1 LLQLVWFKKDLRI
14 NDHEPLV
21 RACAAGEV
29 ICLYVY
35 EPEIVQHPEFDAS
48 HLEFINQSLLELAH
62 ELEMRGSKLIYRTG
76 SLPDV
81 LATLHQT
88 HRFEVIWSHQETG
101 HAVSF
106 ERDKRV
112 ATWAKTR
119 GIAWHELPQQGV
131 VRGKLDRRVWPKQWH
146 AFIRTPTVAP
156 PSRVYSPKNV
166 PTGSH
171 QRAADLGLTNQ
182 LKPEVQVGGERTA
195 HALLGS
201 FLETRGL
208 TYQRAMSSPVT
219 AFDAC
224 SRLSPH
230 LTFGTISIKTVWQRA
245 RAQREMLTDIKRQGA
260 DVDLRWFK
268 ALHAFMSRLRW
279 RDHFMQKLE
288 TEPAM
293 EFHNLNRV
301 YDGLR
306 EDDFNQDHFD
316 AWCAGQTGFPM
327 VDAAMR
333 ALHAGSWINF
343 RMRAMLVSFASY
355 YLWLHWRPTGLYL
368 ARHFIDNEPG
378 IHWAQF
384 QMQAGVTGTHTIRV
398 YNPAKQVRDHDPTGV
413 FVRHY
418 MPELAHVPNEYLAEP
433 HTMPPLFQ
441 SMVGCVVGQDYPA
454 PMVDGPTVLR
464 VNKARLAEVRNS
476 PAARCAAQRVLQKH
490 SNRPEQTQ
498 KSQPETITS

>member
-1 LLQLVWFKKDLRI
+1 MPRHLVWFKKDLRI
-14 NDHEPLV
+14 HDHAPLV

-48 HLEFINQSLLELAH
+48 HLEFINRSLLELAH
-62 ELEMRGSKLIYRTG
+62 ELETRGSKLIYRTG
-76 SLPDV
+76 RLPDV
-81 LATLHQT
+81 FAEVHQT
-88 HRFEVIWSHQETG
+88 HPFEAIWSHQETG

-112 ATWAKTR
+112 ATWAKAE
-119 GIAWHELPQQGV
+119 GITWHELPQQGV
-131 VRGKLDRRVWPKQWH
+131 VRGKLDRRIWPKQWH
-146 AFIRTPTVAP
+146 GFIRTPTVAP
-156 PSRVYSPKNV
+156 PDKLISPTDI
-166 PTGSH
+166 PAGSH
-171 QRAADLGLTNQ
+171 QRAADLGLTVRP
-182 LKPEVQVGGERTA
+182 KPEVQVGGEQTA
-195 HALLGS
+195 HELLKS
-201 FLETRGL
+201 FLESRGL

-219 AFDAC
+219 AFETC

-230 LTFGTISIKTVWQRA
+230 FTFGTISLKTVWQRA
-245 RAQREMLTDIKRQGA
+245 QVQRDALNEMKRQGEDIDA
-260 DVDLRWFK
+260 RWFK

-288 TEPAM
+288 TEPDI

-306 EDDFNQDHFD
+306 EHDFNQDYFD

-384 QMQAGVTGTHTIRV
+384 QMQAGVTGTHTVRI
-398 YNPAKQVRDHDPTGV
+398 YSPAKQVRDHDPTGIFIRRYV
-413 FVRHY
+413 
-418 MPELAHVPNEYLAEP
+418 PELANVPNEYLAEP
-433 HTMPPLFQ
+433 HTMPPLLQ
-441 SMVGCVVGQDYPA
+441 SMIGCVIGKDYPA
-454 PMVDGPTVLR
+454 PIVNGQEALR
-464 VNKARLAEVRNS
+464 INKARLAKVRNS
-476 PAARCAAQRVLQKH
+476 PAAKREAKRVLAKH
-490 SNRPEQTQ
+490 SNRPESPAQS
-498 KSQPETITS
+498 SQLVRK